1 MGEILYGIRI
11 PVGIQLNVGDED
23 ERKGCPSAKRRAIDV
38 TRLTREQSQARTR
51 AMLLASAREVVAKEG
66 YEGASVNRIAEEA
79 GFSKGAFYSNFASKE
94 ELFLEMLETHSLQ
107 DVNEIAAKLEG
118 VQTPQQMIEV
128 ISDWSRERSSDPTWS
143 LLALELVRRSRRDA
157 TFGERHANL
166 FREQWVGLGN
176 ILLQLFPPG
185 QAPADAETLGG
196 VVIEL
201 TYAPASGFKTGP
213 KAGDMVRVVLTG
225 LRQAYGEVATP
236 APPIPS
242 R

>member
-1 MGEILYGIRI
+1 M
-11 PVGIQLNVGDED
+11 
-23 ERKGCPSAKRRAIDV
+23 A
-38 TRLTREQSQARTR
+38 RLTREESQAQTR
-51 AMLLASAREVVAKEG
+51 ARLLASAREVVAREG
-66 YEGASVNRIAEEA
+66 YEGASVSRIAEEA

-94 ELFLEMLETHSLQ
+94 ELFLEMLESHSLQ
-107 DVNEIAAKLEG
+107 DVNEIAAALEG

-128 ISDWSRERSSDPTWS
+128 ISAWSRERSSDPTWS

-176 ILLQLFPPG
+176 ILLKLFPPG
-185 QAPADAETLGG
+185 KAPADAETLGG

-213 KAGDMVRVVLTG
+213 KSGDMVKLVLTG
-225 LRQAYGEVATP
+225 LRQAYGDAAPGAP
-236 APPIPS
+236 AGPARQARAS
-242 R
+242 RSR